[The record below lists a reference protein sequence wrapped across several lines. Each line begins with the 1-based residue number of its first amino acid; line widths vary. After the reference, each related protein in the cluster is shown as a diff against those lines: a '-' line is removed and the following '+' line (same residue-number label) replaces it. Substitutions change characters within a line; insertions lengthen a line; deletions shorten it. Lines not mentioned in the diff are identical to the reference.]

1 MAALPPDTIQ
11 VKRKR
16 GIDDAPVDFLRV
28 DRSKR
33 YRIISEEVGWV
44 YQRKKVAVE
53 KDKKGKQDAGP
64 EVPTIVPTQEGDE
77 KRLNRPKKTPKA
89 PSSNASTTLEPVPAL
104 APATGLAPGASD
116 LSDPTVNLRK
126 FHLSRPNS
134 SQPSAGV
141 TKKRGATA
149 VFVERGPKRQ
159 KSAILT
165 PQIVKDIL
173 DQPNT
178 TQSSHSSLLAK
189 DSSPNPQE
197 PESKPVV
204 YKRPGTKPRNKESTA
219 ESGTPAKPTVP
230 PSMHNRAANMDEL
243 SRAMDFWTLSEIN
256 KNLDRVDHLNAKS
269 KSSPVKSRFQ
279 PKAPNLRYHERH
291 PTENVAQQQRAKEQ
305 AAAPA
310 AAAST
315 STMDVDMI
323 DTSDDDDY
331 VIETYERVPAE
342 RLRDQVVPAHRVGL
356 LVFDNEP
363 DIADFFYG
371 NDDESDDEFPEDE
384 DDENAENYYA
394 HEYPDEELEW
404 DDEFDHNAYQ
414 YAAQNFSENEEW
426 DERDFA
432 DEAWDASD
440 TVKNF

>member
-16 GIDDAPVDFLRV
+16 GIDEAPVDFLRV

-44 YQRKKVAVE
+44 YQRKQVAVE
-53 KDKKGKQDAGP
+53 QGKQEKQDTSSAI
-64 EVPTIVPTQEGDE
+64 PTIVPTEEGDE
-77 KRLNRPKKTPKA
+77 RRLNRPKKTPKA

-104 APATGLAPGASD
+104 ASATVLAPGAAD

-126 FHLSRPNS
+126 FHLSKPNS
-134 SQPSAGV
+134 AQPSAGV
-141 TKKRGATA
+141 TKKRGAPA

-165 PQIVKDIL
+165 PQVVKDIL
-173 DQPNT
+173 EQPNT
-178 TQSSHSSLLAK
+178 PQPSDNSLPAKTSSSS
-189 DSSPNPQE
+189 SQE
-197 PESKPVV
+197 PDTKPVI
-204 YKRPGTKPRNKESTA
+204 YKRPGTKPRNKASASESTT
-219 ESGTPAKPTVP
+219 SLKPTVP
-230 PSMHNRAANMDEL
+230 PSMHSRAADMDEL
-243 SRAMDFWTLSEIN
+243 SRVMDTWTLGEIS
-256 KNLDRVDHLNAKS
+256 KNLDRMDQLNAKS
-269 KSSPVKSRFQ
+269 KSSPAKSPFR
-279 PKAPNLRYHERH
+279 PKAPKLRYHERH
-291 PTENVAQQQRAKEQ
+291 PTEYVAQQERAKEQ
-305 AAAPA
+305 AAAAA

-315 STMDVDMI
+315 MDI
-323 DTSDDDDY
+323 DIIETSDDDDY

-363 DIADFFYG
+363 DIAEFFYG
-371 NDDESDDEFPEDE
+371 NEDETDDEFPEDE

-394 HEYPDEELEW
+394 HEYPDEDLDWE
-404 DDEFDHNAYQ
+404 DEFDHNAYQ
-414 YAAQNFSENEEW
+414 YAAQNFSDNEEW

-440 TVKNF
+440 TVKDL

>member
-33 YRIISEEVGWV
+33 YRIISDEVGWV
-44 YQRKKVAVE
+44 YQRKQVASEQE
-53 KDKKGKQDAGP
+53 KKPKHDASLG
-64 EVPTIVPTQEGDE
+64 VPTIVPTQEGDE
-77 KRLNRPKKTPKA
+77 KRLNRPKKTPRA
-89 PSSNASTTLEPVPAL
+89 PSTNASTTLEPVPAL
-104 APATGLAPGASD
+104 APARVLAPEASD
-116 LSDPTVNLRK
+116 SSDQTVNLRK

-165 PQIVKDIL
+165 PQVVKEIL

-178 TQSSHSSLLAK
+178 TQSSISSSPAK
-189 DSSPNPQE
+189 DLPSSSQE
-197 PESKPVV
+197 AEKKPVV
-204 YKRPGTKPRNKESTA
+204 YKRPGTKPRNKTSA
-219 ESGTPAKPTVP
+219 SESGTTSKPSVP
-230 PSMHNRAANMDEL
+230 PSMHNRRADMDEL
-243 SRAMDFWTLSEIN
+243 SRVMDTWTLGEIS
-256 KNLDRVDHLNAKS
+256 KNLDRVEQLNAKS
-269 KSSPVKSRFQ
+269 KSSPAKSRFQ
-279 PKAPNLRYHERH
+279 PKAPKLRYHERH
-291 PTENVAQQQRAKEQ
+291 PTENVAQQQRAKDQ
-305 AAAPA
+305 AAPA

-315 STMDVDMI
+315 SAMDIDMI

-342 RLRDQVVPAHRVGL
+342 RLRDQAVPAHRIGL

-363 DIADFFYG
+363 DVADFFYG
-371 NDDESDDEFPEDE
+371 NDDETDDEFPEDE

-404 DDEFDHNAYQ
+404 SDEFDHNAYH

-426 DERDFA
+426 DDRDFA
-432 DEAWDASD
+432 DEAWDAGD

>member
-33 YRIISEEVGWV
+33 YRIISEDVGWV
-44 YQRKKVAVE
+44 YQRKQVAVE
-53 KDKKGKQDAGP
+53 QAKKEKQDATP
-64 EVPTIVPTQEGDE
+64 AIPTIVPTAEGDE
-77 KRLNRPKKTPKA
+77 RRLNRPKKTPKA

-104 APATGLAPGASD
+104 APTAE

-126 FHLSRPNS
+126 FHLSRPN
-134 SQPSAGV
+134 PAGPFAGI

-165 PQIVKDIL
+165 PQVVKDIL
-173 DQPNT
+173 E
-178 TQSSHSSLLAK
+178 QSSTAQSSDTAK
-189 DSSPNPQE
+189 ASSSASQE
-197 PESKPVV
+197 QNTQPTV
-204 YKRPGTKPRNKESTA
+204 YKRPGTKPRTKAPTFESTA
-219 ESGTPAKPTVP
+219 SSKPAVP
-230 PSMHNRAANMDEL
+230 PSMHNRAGDMDEL
-243 SRAMDFWTLSEIN
+243 SRVMDTWTLGEIS
-256 KNLDRVDHLNAKS
+256 KNLDRVDQLNAKS

-279 PKAPNLRYHERH
+279 PKAPKLRYHERH

-305 AAAPA
+305 AAAA
-310 AAAST
+310 AAT
-315 STMDVDMI
+315 STMDIDMV

-363 DIADFFYG
+363 DAADFFYG
-371 NDDESDDEFPEDE
+371 NDDETDDEFPEDE

-394 HEYPDEELEW
+394 HEYPDEDLEW